1 MKRTGLLSFL
11 IIFIGI
17 VYIARLFYLQIL
29 NNAFNTP
36 TLNNSAVKTM
46 YDYPERGYIF
56 DRNGI
61 LLVANQLSY
70 DVMVVPGEIKHLDT
84 LEFCN
89 LLKITKEEFI
99 EKVNKAKVYSPRIP
113 STFLAQVSKD
123 DYATLQEILYKF
135 KGFYI
140 QKRSLR
146 SYPSKSSANVLGYI
160 SEVNEMMISSNSNY
174 HLGELIGTAGVEK
187 SYEEILRGTKGVK
200 FIQRD
205 RFNKEIGS
213 FKNGLY
219 DTLPISGNDITLTID
234 AVLQQYGEALMTNKR
249 GGIVAIEPSTGEIL
263 AMIST
268 PTYDPNLMVGRE
280 RSKNFTK
287 LYLDSI
293 NKPLLD
299 RGLQAQYPPGSPF
312 KIISALAALQEKVI
326 TTSTSIQCF
335 GGYKYGSGK
344 GSFMR
349 CHCETNGSP
358 VALNKAIY
366 RSCNSYFATAYRK
379 VIEKYPTPTE
389 GVNVW
394 SKHAESF
401 GLGNFLNNDLP
412 VGQKGNIPN
421 GNLYN
426 KIYPNGRWRSTA
438 TISNS
443 IGQGE
448 VLTTPIQLA
457 NMTAAIANEGFYFI
471 PHIAKKING
480 EELDKKFTT
489 PIYTT
494 IEKKYFKPVI
504 EGLFDV
510 FNNPRGTARGSMV
523 EGIQICGKTGTSE
536 NPHGQDHSIFIAFA
550 PKDNPKIAIAV
561 FVENGYWGAR
571 WAGPIATLMIEKYL
585 NGKTSRPEVEERMFK
600 GSIQEEYD
608 KQYKELLEVA
618 KQKRQHISRN

>member
-11 IIFIGI
+11 IIFIGV
-17 VYIARLFYLQIL
+17 VYIARLFYLQVL
-29 NNAFNTP
+29 DNSFNTS
-36 TLNNSAVKTM
+36 TLNNSAVKVM

-56 DRNGI
+56 DRNGV

-70 DVMVVPGEIKHLDT
+70 DVMVIPREVKPMDT
-84 LEFCN
+84 TAFCA

-99 EKVNKAKVYSPRIP
+99 EKIEKASRYSTRIP
-113 STFLAQVSKD
+113 STFLQQVSKD
-123 DYATLQEILYKF
+123 DYASLQEILYKF

-146 SYPSKSSANVLGYI
+146 EYPKSSAANVLGYI
-160 SEVNEMMISSNSNY
+160 SEVNETMISNNSKY

-187 SYEEILRGTKGVK
+187 SYEEVLRGTKGVK

-263 AMIST
+263 AMVSM
-268 PTYDPNLMVGRE
+268 PTYDPNLMVGRD

-293 NKPLLD
+293 NIPLLD

-312 KIISALAALQEKVI
+312 KVISALVALQENVLN
-326 TTSTSIQCF
+326 TTSSIQCF

-344 GSFMR
+344 SSFMR
-349 CHCETNGSP
+349 CHCETGGSP
-358 VALNKAIY
+358 VNLNVAIY

-379 VIEKYPTPTE
+379 VIDKFPTPTE

-394 SKHAESF
+394 GKHAESF
-401 GLGNFLNNDLP
+401 GLGNYLDNDLS

-421 GNLYN
+421 GDLYN

-438 TISNS
+438 TISNA

-457 NMTAAIANEGFYFI
+457 NMTAAIANEGFYYI
-471 PHIAKKING
+471 PHIAKKIKG
-480 EELDKKFTT
+480 KPLDKKFTT

-494 IEKKYFKPVI
+494 IDKKHFKPVI

-510 FNNPRGTARGSMV
+510 FDNPRGTARGSMV

-585 NGKTSRPEVEERMFK
+585 TGETVRPLVEKRMFE

-608 KQYKELLEVA
+608 KQYQELLRSE
-618 KQKRQHISRN
+618 K

>member
-1 MKRTGLLSFL
+1 
-11 IIFIGI
+11 
-17 VYIARLFYLQIL
+17 LQVL
-29 NNAFNTP
+29 NNSFNTP
-36 TLNNSAVKTM
+36 TLNNSAVKVM

-56 DRNGI
+56 DRNGV

-70 DVMVVPGEIKHLDT
+70 DIMVIPREVKPLDT
-84 LEFCN
+84 TAFCA
-89 LLKITKEEFI
+89 LLKISKEEFI
-99 EKVNKAKVYSPRIP
+99 EKIETASRYSTRIP
-113 STFLAQVSKD
+113 STFLQQVSKD
-123 DYATLQEILYKF
+123 DYASLQEILYKF

-146 SYPSKSSANVLGYI
+146 EYPKNSAANVLGYI
-160 SEVNEMMISSNSNY
+160 SEVNESMINNNSNY

-187 SYEEILRGTKGVK
+187 SYEDVLKGTKGVK

-219 DTLPISGNDITLTID
+219 DTLPISGSDITLTID
-234 AVLQQYGEALMTNKR
+234 AVLQQYGEALMANKR
-249 GGIVAIEPSTGEIL
+249 GGIIAIEPSTGEIL
-263 AMIST
+263 AMVSM
-268 PTYDPNLMVGRE
+268 PTYDPNLMVGRD

-293 NKPLLD
+293 NIPLLD

-312 KIISALAALQEKVI
+312 KVISALVALQENVI
-326 TTSTSIQCF
+326 NTGTSIQCF
-335 GGYKYGSGK
+335 GGYKYGSGS

-349 CHCETNGSP
+349 CHCETSGSP
-358 VALNKAIY
+358 VALNVAIY
-366 RSCNSYFATAYRK
+366 RSCNSYFANAYRK
-379 VIEKYPTPTE
+379 TIDKFPTPTQ

-394 SKHAESF
+394 GKHAESF
-401 GLGNFLNNDLP
+401 GLGNYLDNDLS

-421 GNLYN
+421 GDLYN

-457 NMTAAIANEGFYFI
+457 NMTAAIANEGFYYI
-471 PHIAKKING
+471 PHIAKKIKG
-480 EELDKKFTT
+480 RPLDKKFTT

-494 IEKKYFKPVI
+494 IDKKHFKPVI

-510 FNNPRGTARGSMV
+510 FENPRGTARGSRV
-523 EGIQICGKTGTSE
+523 EGLEISGKTGTSE

-585 NGKTSRPEVEERMFK
+585 IGETSRPLVEKRMFE

-608 KQYKELLEVA
+608 KQYQELLRRE
-618 KQKRQHISRN
+618 K

>member
-11 IIFIGI
+11 IIFVGI
-17 VYIARLFYLQIL
+17 IYIARLFYLQIL
-29 NNAFNTP
+29 SNSFNTG
-36 TLNNSAVKTM
+36 TLNNSAVKAM

-56 DRNGI
+56 DRNGV

-70 DVMVVPGEIKHLDT
+70 DVMVVPGEVKSMDT
-84 LEFCN
+84 IAFCN
-89 LLKITKEEFI
+89 LLKITKEEFV
-99 EKVNKAKVYSPRIP
+99 EKIAKAANYSPRIP

-123 DYATLQEILYKF
+123 DFASLQEVLYKF

-146 SYPSKSSANVLGYI
+146 QYPNNSAANVLGYI
-160 SEVNEMMISSNSNY
+160 SEVNEAMISTNSNY
-174 HLGELIGTAGVEK
+174 HLGELIGTAGLEK

-205 RFNKEIGS
+205 RFNREIGS
-213 FKNGLY
+213 FKDGLY
-219 DTLPISGNDITLTID
+219 DTLPVSGNDITLTID
-234 AVLQQYGEALMTNKR
+234 AVLQQYGEALMINKR

-263 AMIST
+263 AMVSM
-268 PTYDPNLMVGRE
+268 PTYDPNLMVGRD

-312 KIISALAALQEKVI
+312 KVISALVALQENVL
-326 TTSTSIQCF
+326 TTSSSIQCF

-344 GSFMR
+344 SSFMR
-349 CHCETNGSP
+349 CHCETGGSP
-358 VALNKAIY
+358 VNLNVAIY
-366 RSCNSYFATAYRK
+366 RSCNSYFATAYRR
-379 VIEKYPTPTE
+379 VIDKFPTPTE

-394 SKHAESF
+394 SKHAKSF
-401 GLGNFLNNDLP
+401 GLGNYLDNDLS
-412 VGQKGNIPN
+412 VGQKGNIPD
-421 GNLYN
+421 GSLYN

-457 NMTAAIANEGFYFI
+457 NMTAAIANEGFYYV
-471 PHIAKKING
+471 PHIAKKIKG
-480 EELDKKFTT
+480 KALDKKFTT
-489 PIYTT
+489 PVYTT
-494 IEKKYFKPVI
+494 IDKKNFKPVI

-510 FNNPRGTARGSMV
+510 FDNPRGTARGSMV

-585 NGKTSRPEVEERMFK
+585 NGKTSRPLVEEKMFE
-600 GSIQEEYD
+600 GSIQDEYD
-608 KQYKELLEVA
+608 KQYQELLRGA
-618 KQKRQHISRN
+618 K

>member
-11 IIFIGI
+11 IIFIGV
-17 VYIARLFYLQIL
+17 VYIARLFYLQVL
-29 NNAFNTP
+29 DNSFNTS
-36 TLNNSAVKTM
+36 TLNNSAVKVM

-56 DRNGI
+56 DRNGV

-70 DVMVVPGEIKHLDT
+70 DVMVIPREVKPMDT
-84 LEFCN
+84 IAFCA

-99 EKVNKAKVYSPRIP
+99 EKIENASRYSTRIP
-113 STFLAQVSKD
+113 STFLQQVSKD
-123 DYATLQEILYKF
+123 DYASLQEILYKF

-146 SYPSKSSANVLGYI
+146 EYPKKSAANVLGYI
-160 SEVNEMMISSNSNY
+160 SEVNEAMINNNPKY

-187 SYEEILRGTKGVK
+187 SYEEVLRGTKGVK

-263 AMIST
+263 AMVSM
-268 PTYDPNLMVGRE
+268 PTYDPNLMVGRD

-287 LYLDSI
+287 LYLDNI

-312 KIISALAALQEKVI
+312 KVISALVALQENVI
-326 TTSTSIQCF
+326 TTASSIQCF

-344 GSFMR
+344 SSFMR
-349 CHCETNGSP
+349 CHCETSGSP
-358 VALNKAIY
+358 VNLNVAIY

-379 VIEKYPTPTE
+379 VIDKFPTPTE

-394 SKHAESF
+394 GKHAESF
-401 GLGNFLNNDLP
+401 GLGNYLDNDLS

-421 GNLYN
+421 GNLYS

-438 TISNS
+438 TISNA

-457 NMTAAIANEGFYFI
+457 NMTAAIANEGFYYI
-471 PHIAKKING
+471 PHIAKKIKG
-480 EELDKKFTT
+480 KPLDKKFTT

-494 IEKKYFKPVI
+494 IDKKHFKPVI
-504 EGLFDV
+504 DGLFDV
-510 FNNPRGTARGSMV
+510 FENPRGTARGSRV
-523 EGIQICGKTGTSE
+523 EGLEISGKTGTSE

-550 PKDNPKIAIAV
+550 PTHNPKIAIAV
-561 FVENGYWGAR
+561 FVENGYWGSR

-585 NGKTSRPEVEERMFK
+585 TGKIGRPLVEERMME

-608 KQYKELLEVA
+608 KQLK
-618 KQKRQHISRN
+618 

>member
-11 IIFIGI
+11 IIFVGI
-17 VYIARLFYLQIL
+17 IYIARLFYLQIL
-29 NNAFNTP
+29 SNSFNTG
-36 TLNNSAVKTM
+36 TLNNSAVKAM

-56 DRNGI
+56 DRNGV

-70 DVMVVPGEIKHLDT
+70 DVMVVPGEVKPMDT
-84 LEFCN
+84 TAFCT

-99 EKVNKAKVYSPRIP
+99 EKIAKAAHYSPRIP

-123 DYATLQEILYKF
+123 DFASLQEVLYKF

-146 SYPSKSSANVLGYI
+146 QYPNNSAANVLGYI
-160 SEVNEMMISSNSNY
+160 SEVNEAMINTNSNY
-174 HLGELIGTAGVEK
+174 HLGELIGTAGLEK
-187 SYEEILRGTKGVK
+187 SYEETLRGIKGVK

-205 RFNKEIGS
+205 RFNREIGS
-213 FKNGLY
+213 FKNGMY
-219 DTLPISGNDITLTID
+219 DTLPVSGNDITLTID

-263 AMIST
+263 AMVSM
-268 PTYDPNLMVGRE
+268 PTYDPNLMVGRD

-312 KIISALAALQEKVI
+312 KVISALVALQENVL
-326 TTSTSIQCF
+326 TTSSTIQCF

-344 GSFMR
+344 SSFMR
-349 CHCETNGSP
+349 CHCETGGSP
-358 VALNKAIY
+358 VNLNVAIY
-366 RSCNSYFATAYRK
+366 RSCNSYFATAYRR
-379 VIEKYPTPTE
+379 VIDKYPTPTE

-394 SKHAESF
+394 SKHAKSF
-401 GLGNFLNNDLP
+401 GLGNYLDNDLS
-412 VGQKGNIPN
+412 VGQKGNIPD
-421 GNLYN
+421 GSLYN

-457 NMTAAIANEGFYFI
+457 NMTAAIANEGFYYV
-471 PHIAKKING
+471 PHIAKKIKG
-480 EELDKKFTT
+480 KALDKKFTT
-489 PIYTT
+489 PVYTT
-494 IEKKYFKPVI
+494 IDKKNFKPVI

-510 FNNPRGTARGSMV
+510 FDNPRGTARGSMV

-585 NGKTSRPEVEERMFK
+585 NGKTSRPLVEERMFE

-608 KQYKELLEVA
+608 KQYQELLRGA
-618 KQKRQHISRN
+618 K

>member
-11 IIFIGI
+11 IIFIGV
-17 VYIARLFYLQIL
+17 VYIARLFYLQVL
-29 NNAFNTP
+29 NNSFNTP
-36 TLNNSAVKTM
+36 TLNNSAVKVM

-70 DVMVVPGEIKHLDT
+70 DVMVIPREVKPMDT
-84 LEFCN
+84 VAFCA

-99 EKVNKAKVYSPRIP
+99 EKIDKASHYSTRIP
-113 STFLAQVSKD
+113 STFLQQVSKD
-123 DYATLQEILYKF
+123 DYASLQEILYKF

-146 SYPSKSSANVLGYI
+146 EYPKSSAANVLGYI
-160 SEVNEMMISSNSNY
+160 SEVNEAMINTNSNY

-187 SYEEILRGTKGVK
+187 SYEDVLKGTKGVK

-213 FKNGLY
+213 FKDGLY

-234 AVLQQYGEALMTNKR
+234 AVLQQYGEALMANKR

-263 AMIST
+263 AMVSM

-287 LYLDSI
+287 FYLDSI
-293 NKPLLD
+293 SKPLLD

-312 KIISALAALQEKVI
+312 KVISALVALQENVI
-326 TTSTSIQCF
+326 NTGMTIQCF

-344 GSFMR
+344 SSFMR
-349 CHCETNGSP
+349 CHCETGGSP
-358 VALNKAIY
+358 VALNVAIY
-366 RSCNSYFATAYRK
+366 RSCNSYFANAYRK
-379 VIEKYPTPTE
+379 TIDKFPTPTQ

-394 SKHAESF
+394 AKHAESF
-401 GLGNFLNNDLP
+401 GLGNYLDNDLS

-421 GNLYN
+421 GDLYN

-438 TISNS
+438 TISNA

-457 NMTAAIANEGFYFI
+457 NMTAAIANEGFYYI
-471 PHIAKKING
+471 PHIAKKIKG
-480 EELDKKFTT
+480 RPLDKKFTT

-494 IEKKYFKPVI
+494 IDKKHFKPVI
-504 EGLFDV
+504 QGLFDV
-510 FNNPRGTARGSMV
+510 FENPRGTARGSRV
-523 EGIQICGKTGTSE
+523 EGLEISGKTGTSE

-550 PKDNPKIAIAV
+550 PKENPKIAIAV
-561 FVENGYWGAR
+561 FVENGYWGSR

-585 NGKTSRPEVEERMFK
+585 TGKIGRPLVEEEMLK

-608 KQYKELLEVA
+608 KQLK
-618 KQKRQHISRN
+618 

>member
-11 IIFIGI
+11 IIFIGVI
-17 VYIARLFYLQIL
+17 YILRLFYLQVIS
-29 NNAFNTP
+29 NAFNDP
-36 TLNNSAVKTM
+36 TLNNSAVKVM

-56 DRNGI
+56 DRNGV

-70 DVMVVPGEIKHLDT
+70 DIMVIPREVKPLDT
-84 LEFCN
+84 VAFCA
-89 LLKITKEEFI
+89 LLKITKEEFD
-99 EKVNKAKVYSPRIP
+99 EKIAKASSYSTRIP
-113 STFLAQVSKD
+113 STFLQQVSKD
-123 DYATLQEILYKF
+123 DYASLQEILYKF

-146 SYPSKSSANVLGYI
+146 EYPKNSAANVLGYI
-160 SEVNEMMISSNSNY
+160 SEVNESMINNNSNY

-187 SYEEILRGTKGVK
+187 SYEDVLKGTKGVK

-213 FKNGLY
+213 FKNGIY

-234 AVLQQYGEALMTNKR
+234 AVLQQYGEALMVNKR
-249 GGIVAIEPSTGEIL
+249 GGIIAIEPSTGEIL
-263 AMIST
+263 AMVST
-268 PTYDPNLMVGRE
+268 PTYDPNLMVGRD

-293 NKPLLD
+293 NIPLLD

-312 KIISALAALQEKVI
+312 KVISALAALQENVI
-326 TTSTSIQCF
+326 STATTVQCF

-344 GSFMR
+344 SSFMK
-349 CHCETNGSP
+349 CHCETGGSA
-358 VALNKAIY
+358 VNLNVAIY
-366 RSCNSYFATAYRK
+366 RSCNSYFATAYRR
-379 VIEKYPTPTE
+379 VIDKFPTPTE

-394 SKHAESF
+394 GKHAESF
-401 GLGNFLNNDLP
+401 GLGNYLDNDLS

-421 GNLYN
+421 GDLYD

-438 TISNS
+438 TISNA

-457 NMTAAIANEGFYFI
+457 NMTAAIANEGFYYI
-471 PHIAKKING
+471 PHIAKKIKG
-480 EELDKKFTT
+480 KPLDKKFTT

-494 IEKKYFKPVI
+494 IDKKHFKPVI

-510 FNNPRGTARGSMV
+510 FENPRGTARGSRV
-523 EGIQICGKTGTSE
+523 EGLEISGKTGTSE

-561 FVENGYWGAR
+561 FVENGYWGSR

-585 NGKTSRPEVEERMFK
+585 TGKIGRPLVEERMLN

-608 KQYKELLEVA
+608 KQLK
-618 KQKRQHISRN
+618 

>member
-11 IIFIGI
+11 IIFIGV
-17 VYIARLFYLQIL
+17 VYIARLFYLQVL
-29 NNAFNTP
+29 NNSFNTP
-36 TLNNSAVKTM
+36 TLNNSAVKVT

-56 DRNGI
+56 DRNGV

-70 DVMVVPGEIKHLDT
+70 DIMVIPREVKPLDT
-84 LEFCN
+84 LAFCT

-99 EKVNKAKVYSPRIP
+99 EKIETASRYSTRIP
-113 STFLAQVSKD
+113 STFLQQVSKD
-123 DYATLQEILYKF
+123 DYASLQEILYKF

-146 SYPSKSSANVLGYI
+146 EYPENSAANVLGYI
-160 SEVNEMMISSNSNY
+160 SEVNENMISANSKY

-187 SYEEILRGTKGVK
+187 SYEDVLKGTKGIK

-213 FKNGLY
+213 FKAGLY

-234 AVLQQYGEALMTNKR
+234 AVLQQYGEALMANKR

-263 AMIST
+263 AMVSM
-268 PTYDPNLMVGRE
+268 PTYDPNLMVGRD

-293 NKPLLD
+293 SIPLLD

-312 KIISALAALQEKVI
+312 KVISALVALQENVLT
-326 TTSTSIQCF
+326 TTSSIQCF

-344 GSFMR
+344 SSFMR
-349 CHCETNGSP
+349 CHCETGGSP
-358 VALNKAIY
+358 VNLNTAIY

-379 VIEKYPTPTE
+379 TIDKFPTPSQ
-389 GVNVW
+389 GVDVW
-394 SKHAESF
+394 GKHAESF
-401 GLGNFLNNDLP
+401 GLGNYLDNDLS

-421 GNLYN
+421 SNLYN

-457 NMTAAIANEGFYFI
+457 NMTAAIANEGFYYI
-471 PHIAKKING
+471 PHIAKKIKG
-480 EELDKKFTT
+480 KPLDKKFTT

-494 IEKKYFKPVI
+494 IDKKHFKPVI

-510 FNNPRGTARGSMV
+510 FDNPRGTARGSMV

-585 NGKTSRPEVEERMFK
+585 RGETTRPLLEKRMFE

-608 KQYKELLEVA
+608 KQYQELLRSE
-618 KQKRQHISRN
+618 K

>member
-29 NNAFNTP
+29 NNSFNIP
-36 TLNNSAVKTM
+36 TLNNSAVKVM

-56 DRNGI
+56 DRNGV
-61 LLVANQLSY
+61 LMVANQLSY
-70 DVMVVPGEIKHLDT
+70 DIMVIPREVKPLDT
-84 LEFCN
+84 TAFCA

-99 EKVNKAKVYSPRIP
+99 EKIDRAAHYSTRIP

-123 DYATLQEILYKF
+123 DYASLQEILYKF

-146 SYPSKSSANVLGYI
+146 EYPNNSAANVLGYI
-160 SEVNEMMISSNSNY
+160 SEVNEAMINKNSNY

-187 SYEEILRGTKGVK
+187 SYEEILRGIKGVK

-205 RFNKEIGS
+205 RFNREIGS

-263 AMIST
+263 AMVSM
-268 PTYDPNLMVGRE
+268 PTYNPNLMVGRE

-287 LYLDSI
+287 FYLDSI

-312 KIISALAALQEKVI
+312 KVISALAALQENVI
-326 TTSTSIQCF
+326 TTTFTIQCF

-379 VIEKYPTPTE
+379 VIEKFPTPTE
-389 GVNVW
+389 GLNVW
-394 SKHAESF
+394 NKHAESF
-401 GLGNFLNNDLP
+401 GLGNYLDNDLS
-412 VGQKGNIPN
+412 VGQKGNIPD

-438 TISNS
+438 TISNA

-457 NMTAAIANEGFYFI
+457 NMTAAIANEGFYYI
-471 PHIAKKING
+471 PHIAKKIKG
-480 EELDKKFTT
+480 KILDKKFTI
-489 PIYTT
+489 PVYTT
-494 IEKKYFKPVI
+494 IDKKNFKPVI

-510 FNNPRGTARGSMV
+510 FDNPRGTARGSVV

-561 FVENGYWGAR
+561 FVENGYWGSR

-585 NGKTSRPEVEERMFK
+585 NGEISRPLVEERMLN
-600 GSIQEEYD
+600 GSIQDEYD
-608 KQYKELLEVA
+608 KQLKELLRVE
-618 KQKRQHISRN
+618 K

>member
-11 IIFIGI
+11 IIFIGV
-17 VYIARLFYLQIL
+17 VYIARLFYLQVL
-29 NNAFNTP
+29 DNSFNTS
-36 TLNNSAVKTM
+36 TLNNSAVKVM

-56 DRNGI
+56 DRNGV

-70 DVMVVPGEIKHLDT
+70 DVMVIPREVKPMDT
-84 LEFCN
+84 TAFCA
-89 LLKITKEEFI
+89 LLKITKEELI
-99 EKVNKAKVYSPRIP
+99 EKIEKASRYSTRIP
-113 STFLAQVSKD
+113 STFLQQVSKD
-123 DYATLQEILYKF
+123 DYASLQEILYKF

-146 SYPSKSSANVLGYI
+146 EYPKSSAANVLGYI
-160 SEVNEMMISSNSNY
+160 SEVNETMISNNSKY

-187 SYEEILRGTKGVK
+187 SYEEVLRGTKGVK

-263 AMIST
+263 AMVSM
-268 PTYDPNLMVGRE
+268 PTYDPNLMVGRD

-293 NKPLLD
+293 NIPLLD

-312 KIISALAALQEKVI
+312 KVISALVALQENVLN
-326 TTSTSIQCF
+326 TTSSIQCF

-344 GSFMR
+344 SSFMR
-349 CHCETNGSP
+349 CHCETGGSP
-358 VALNKAIY
+358 VNLNVAIY

-379 VIEKYPTPTE
+379 VIDKFPTPTE

-394 SKHAESF
+394 GKHAESF
-401 GLGNFLNNDLP
+401 GLGNYLDNDLS

-421 GNLYN
+421 GDLYN

-438 TISNS
+438 TISNA

-457 NMTAAIANEGFYFI
+457 NMTAAIANEGFYYI
-471 PHIAKKING
+471 PHIAKKIKG
-480 EELDKKFTT
+480 KPLDKKFTT

-494 IEKKYFKPVI
+494 IDKKHFKPVI

-510 FNNPRGTARGSMV
+510 FDNPRGTARGSMV

-585 NGKTSRPEVEERMFK
+585 TGETVRPLVEKRMFE

-608 KQYKELLEVA
+608 KQYQELLRSE
-618 KQKRQHISRN
+618 K

>member
-11 IIFIGI
+11 IIFIGV
-17 VYIARLFYLQIL
+17 VYIARLFYLQVL
-29 NNAFNTP
+29 NNSFNTP
-36 TLNNSAVKTM
+36 TLNNSAVKVM

-70 DVMVVPGEIKHLDT
+70 DVMVIPREVKPMDT
-84 LEFCN
+84 VAFCA

-99 EKVNKAKVYSPRIP
+99 EKIDKASNYSTRIP
-113 STFLAQVSKD
+113 STFLQQVSKD
-123 DYATLQEILYKF
+123 DYASLQEILYKF

-146 SYPSKSSANVLGYI
+146 EYPKSSAANVLGYI
-160 SEVNEMMISSNSNY
+160 SEVNEAMINTNSNY

-187 SYEEILRGTKGVK
+187 SYEDVLKGTKGVK

-213 FKNGLY
+213 FKDGLY

-234 AVLQQYGEALMTNKR
+234 AVLQQYGEALMANKR

-263 AMIST
+263 AMVSM

-287 LYLDSI
+287 FYLDSI
-293 NKPLLD
+293 SKPLLD

-312 KIISALAALQEKVI
+312 KVISALVALQENVI
-326 TTSTSIQCF
+326 NTGMTIQCF

-344 GSFMR
+344 SSFMR
-349 CHCETNGSP
+349 CHCETGGSP
-358 VALNKAIY
+358 VALNVAIY
-366 RSCNSYFATAYRK
+366 RSCNSYFANAYRK
-379 VIEKYPTPTE
+379 TIDKFPTPTQ

-394 SKHAESF
+394 AKHAESF
-401 GLGNFLNNDLP
+401 GLGNYLDNDLS

-421 GNLYN
+421 GDLYN

-438 TISNS
+438 TISNA

-457 NMTAAIANEGFYFI
+457 NMTAAIANEGFYYI
-471 PHIAKKING
+471 PHIAKKIKG
-480 EELDKKFTT
+480 RPLDKKFTT
-489 PIYTT
+489 PNYTT
-494 IEKKYFKPVI
+494 IDKKHFKPVI
-504 EGLFDV
+504 QGLFDV
-510 FNNPRGTARGSMV
+510 FENPRGTARGSRV
-523 EGIQICGKTGTSE
+523 EGLEISGKTGTSE

-550 PKDNPKIAIAV
+550 PKENPKIAIAV
-561 FVENGYWGAR
+561 FVENGYWGSR

-585 NGKTSRPEVEERMFK
+585 TGKIGRPLVEEEMLK

-608 KQYKELLEVA
+608 KQLK
-618 KQKRQHISRN
+618 

>member
-11 IIFIGI
+11 IIFIGV
-17 VYIARLFYLQIL
+17 VYIARLFYLQVL
-29 NNAFNTP
+29 NNSFNTP
-36 TLNNSAVKTM
+36 TLNNSAVKVM

-56 DRNGI
+56 DRNGV

-70 DVMVVPGEIKHLDT
+70 DIMVIPREVKPLDT
-84 LEFCN
+84 TAFCA

-99 EKVNKAKVYSPRIP
+99 EKIETASRYSTRIP
-113 STFLAQVSKD
+113 STFLQQVSKD
-123 DYATLQEILYKF
+123 DYASLQEILYKF

-146 SYPSKSSANVLGYI
+146 EYPKNSAANVLGYI
-160 SEVNEMMISSNSNY
+160 SEVNENMISTNSNY

-187 SYEEILRGTKGVK
+187 SYEDVLRGTKGVK

-234 AVLQQYGEALMTNKR
+234 AVLQQYGEALMANKR
-249 GGIVAIEPSTGEIL
+249 GGIIAIEPSTGEIL
-263 AMIST
+263 AMVSM
-268 PTYDPNLMVGRE
+268 PTYDPNLMVGRD

-293 NKPLLD
+293 NIPLLD

-312 KIISALAALQEKVI
+312 KVISALVALQENVLT
-326 TTSTSIQCF
+326 TTSSIQCF

-344 GSFMR
+344 SSFMR
-349 CHCETNGSP
+349 CHCETGGSP
-358 VALNKAIY
+358 VNLNTAIY

-379 VIEKYPTPTE
+379 TIDKFPTPSQ
-389 GVNVW
+389 GVDVW
-394 SKHAESF
+394 GKHAESF
-401 GLGNFLNNDLP
+401 GLGNYLDNDLS

-457 NMTAAIANEGFYFI
+457 NMTAAIANEGFYYI
-471 PHIAKKING
+471 PHIAKKIKG
-480 EELDKKFTT
+480 KPLDKKFTT
-489 PIYTT
+489 PVYTT
-494 IEKKYFKPVI
+494 IDKKNFKPVI

-510 FNNPRGTARGSMV
+510 FNNPRGTARGSVV
-523 EGIQICGKTGTSE
+523 EGIEICGKTGTSE

-585 NGKTSRPEVEERMFK
+585 IGETVRPLVEKRMFE

-608 KQYKELLEVA
+608 KQYQELLRRE
-618 KQKRQHISRN
+618 K